1 MNKNSILLLLFLF
14 VIGSRAQ
21 QISIIPQP
29 VKMALTQGEFSFN
42 DKTQVLIEPG
52 DEMKSLADLLT
63 STIKNFSGLTLP
75 VTTNSTGKLFNN
87 LIQFETNQDFQNKEG
102 YSLLIKPGLIKI
114 SAKNCSGIFYGLQSL
129 FQMIDQN
136 ISGKKISLPSV
147 NIEDYPRFKWRGVH
161 LDVCRHFF
169 PVEFVKKYI
178 DMLSMYKMNTF
189 HWHLTDDQGW
199 RIEIKKYPKLTE
211 TAAWRT
217 EEDGKTYGGFY
228 TQDQVKEVVEYAKK
242 HYITIVPEIEMPGHA
257 VAALTA
263 YPELSCTGGPF
274 KVETHWGV
282 FEDVFCAGN
291 EKTFEFLQDVLSEV
305 INLFPGEIIH
315 IGGDEVP
322 KIRWKAC
329 EKCQARIKTENLKDE
344 NELQSYFIQRI
355 EKFLNAKGK
364 KIIGWDEILE
374 GGLAPNA
381 SVMSWRGIDGGI
393 AAAKQKHFVVMTPGT
408 HCYFDHYQALNNEPK
423 AIGGYTSLEKVYS
436 YEPVPEIL
444 NKEEASYILGA
455 QANMWAEYISTTDH
469 IEYMLMPRMIALS
482 EVVWSPKELR
492 NFDNFMNRLNIHYNF
507 LASKNINFRIPSPL
521 PDDSELLLFGN
532 KELKLNNP
540 IPNSKIIYTIDGSE
554 PTNSSPN
561 YSAPINLSESGL
573 LKAKTILPGG
583 KTSSVSSLTVSII
596 DTTHNGLNFKFYEGL
611 WNRLPNFDSLSSKKS
626 GRIFRLK
633 LADVKPTVESFAV
646 ALSGYIKFANDG
658 NYTFYISSDD
668 GSKLII
674 DDKVID
680 NDGAHGIKEV
690 TGQLNIKAGMHP
702 IKILYFNKW
711 GSSSLRLEYEGPGVS
726 RRIVPASLLYISK

>member
-1 MNKNSILLLLFLF
+1 MNKNNILLLLFLF
-14 VIGSRAQ
+14 VISSNAQ

-29 VKMALTQGEFSFN
+29 VKLELTQGKFSFD
-42 DKTQVLIEPG
+42 DKIQILIEPG
-52 DEMKSLADLLT
+52 DEMKSLSDLLVA
-63 STIKNFSGLTLP
+63 TIKNLTGLTIP
-75 VTTNSTGKLFNN
+75 VITKISSKDLNN
-87 LIQFETNQDFQNKEG
+87 KIQFEINKELENPEG
-102 YSLLIKPGLIKI
+102 YTLSIKPGLIKI
-114 SAKNCSGIFYGLQSL
+114 SAKNCAGIFYGLQSL

-136 ISGKKISLPSV
+136 TSDRKISLPCV
-147 NIEDYPRFKWRGVH
+147 NIQDYPRFKWRGVH

-178 DMLSMYKMNTF
+178 DMLSMYKINTF

-199 RIEIKKYPKLTE
+199 RIEIKKHPKLTE
-211 TAAWRT
+211 ISAWRT
-217 EEDGKTYGGFY
+217 EEDGKVYGGFY
-228 TQDQVKEVVEYAKK
+228 TQDQIRDVVQYAKK

-257 VAALTA
+257 VAVLSA

-291 EKTFEFLQDVLSEV
+291 EKTFDFLQDVLSEV
-305 INLFPGEIIH
+305 IDLFPSELIH

-322 KIRWKAC
+322 KIKWKAC
-329 EKCQARIKTENLKDE
+329 EKCQARIKSENLKNE

-436 YEPVPEIL
+436 YEPVPETL
-444 NKEEASYILGA
+444 NPEEANYILGA
-455 QANMWAEYISTTDH
+455 QANMWTEYILTTDH
-469 IEYMLMPRMIALS
+469 VEYMLMPRMIALS
-482 EVVWSPKELR
+482 EVVWSPKEIR
-492 NFDNFMNRLNIHYNF
+492 NLDNFLKRLNVHYNF

-521 PDDSELLLFGN
+521 PDDSELLLTAN
-532 KELKLNNP
+532 KELNLNNP
-540 IPNSKIIYTIDGSE
+540 VPNSKIIYTLDGSE
-554 PTNSSPN
+554 PTISSKDYSSPV
-561 YSAPINLSESGL
+561 NLTGSGFI
-573 LKAKTILPGG
+573 KAKTILSNG
-583 KTSSVSSLTVSII
+583 KMSSTSSLAVSII
-596 DTTHNGLNFKFYEGL
+596 DTTKNGLNFKFYEGV
-611 WNRLPNFDSLSSKKS
+611 WNRLPNFDSLSVKRS
-626 GRIFRLK
+626 GKIFRLK
-633 LADVKPTVESFAV
+633 LAEIKPNVESFAV
-646 ALSGYIKFANDG
+646 AIDGYINIVNDG

-668 GSKLII
+668 GSKMMIGDNI
-674 DDKVID
+674 ID
-680 NDGAHGIKEV
+680 NDGAHGIKEIN
-690 TGQLNIKAGMHP
+690 GQFNLKAGMYP

-711 GSSSLRLEYEGPGVS
+711 GSSSLRLEYEGPAVS
-726 RRIVPASLLYISK
+726 RRIIPASLLFNSK